1 MTGPNP
7 TIINDR
13 YQLADRIGRGGMA
26 EVWKA
31 RDLLLDREVAIKVLF
46 PENAADPAFVERFRR
61 EAQSAAGLNHPN
73 IVGVYDWGQH
83 GSTYFMAMEFVPGN
97 TLAQIIRRYGSLR
110 PDVAARLGAQVAD
123 ALAFAHRNG
132 VVHRDVKPANILIT
146 DAGVAKVAD
155 FGIARAIDAGHDE
168 GLTQEGSVMGTATY
182 FSPEQA
188 KGETADPRS
197 DMYSLGIVLY
207 EMVAGR
213 PPFVAETAL
222 ATAYKQV
229 HDNAVP
235 LPQVAPG
242 VPVKFA
248 AIVAKCLA
256 KEPQVRYATA
266 DGMRDDLRNFL
277 AGNKVIAYEQAAG
290 RMPMF
295 GDESDAPTTAV
306 TTVPAS
312 AVSGSGT
319 NGAAAAGGPGGA
331 GGAAADEDAATQLLQ
346 RTQVMPAGAAGAG
359 SAVTAGAGGSDG
371 GDVHLPDFE
380 DDGKGRGY
388 IAGAVA
394 AVLVLI
400 AGAVFLVT
408 SVMGNEAMKVPNVVN
423 MLYADAAKLLTEK
436 GLNVTPNPVAKE
448 GVADDTVYEQ
458 NPAANQPTK
467 PGDTITLTYNPSKPP
482 VAVPA
487 IQGLTI
493 ADATAKLQAV
503 GLLLTVTETR
513 LDPTLGNGQI
523 ISQDPQATQQLPAG
537 GTVKVVVSGG
547 AGQVIIPNV
556 SNQTSTAAQTLLQ
569 GAPYKFVVTIENE
582 PSATVAKGLVT
593 RTDPL
598 FGMPADSGSAIKVY
612 LSSGPQQVAVP
623 SVEGKTEA
631 DARVTLTTAGLVA
644 DVRYATV
651 PAGDPNDG
659 KVISQGTA
667 ADTMVDPN
675 SKVVITVGKAAAAT
689 TTVPPPG

>member
-13 YQLADRIGRGGMA
+13 YQLAERIGRGGMA

-31 RDLLLDREVAIKVLF
+31 RDLLLDREIAIKVLF

-110 PDVAARLGAQVAD
+110 ADVAARIGAQVAD

-229 HDNAVP
+229 HDNPVP

-242 VPVKFA
+242 IPVRFA
-248 AIVAKCLA
+248 AVVAKCLA
-256 KEPQVRYATA
+256 KEPQFRYSSA
-266 DGMRDDLRNFL
+266 DRMRDDLRNFL

-290 RMPMF
+290 RLPMTEDDF
-295 GDESDAPTTAV
+295 DAPTTAV
-306 TTVPAS
+306 APVPPS
-312 AVSGSGT
+312 AVAAAQAGT
-319 NGAAAAGGPGGA
+319 SGAAATDAD
-331 GGAAADEDAATQLLQ
+331 AADTQLLQ
-346 RTQVMPAGAAGAG
+346 RTQVMPAGAGAAG
-359 SAVTAGAGGSDG
+359 SAAAAGAAGGGGSD
-371 GDVHLPDFE
+371 VHMPDYE
-380 DDGKGRGY
+380 DEGKGRGY
-388 IAGAVA
+388 IAGAIA
-394 AVLVLI
+394 AV
-400 AGAVFLVT
+400 
-408 SVMGNEAMKVPNVVN
+408 VV
-423 MLYADAAKLLTEK
+423 
-436 GLNVTPNPVAKE
+436 
-448 GVADDTVYEQ
+448 
-458 NPAANQPTK
+458 
-467 PGDTITLTYNPSKPP
+467 
-482 VAVPA
+482 
-487 IQGLTI
+487 
-493 ADATAKLQAV
+493 
-503 GLLLTVTETR
+503 
-513 LDPTLGNGQI
+513 
-523 ISQDPQATQQLPAG
+523 
-537 GTVKVVVSGG
+537 
-547 AGQVIIPNV
+547 
-556 SNQTSTAAQTLLQ
+556 
-569 GAPYKFVVTIENE
+569 
-582 PSATVAKGLVT
+582 
-593 RTDPL
+593 
-598 FGMPADSGSAIKVY
+598 
-612 LSSGPQQVAVP
+612 
-623 SVEGKTEA
+623 
-631 DARVTLTTAGLVA
+631 
-644 DVRYATV
+644 
-651 PAGDPNDG
+651 
-659 KVISQGTA
+659 
-667 ADTMVDPN
+667 
-675 SKVVITVGKAAAAT
+675 
-689 TTVPPPG
+689 